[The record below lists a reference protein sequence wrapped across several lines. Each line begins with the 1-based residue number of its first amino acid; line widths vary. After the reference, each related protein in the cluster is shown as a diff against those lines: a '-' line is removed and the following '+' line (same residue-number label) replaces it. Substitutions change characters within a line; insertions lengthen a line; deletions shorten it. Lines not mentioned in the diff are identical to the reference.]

1 MKMIWEPSRYSMTF
15 VVVQSLS
22 HASLSATQWTE
33 AHLALLLMGLSR
45 QEYWSRL
52 TFPSPEDLPNPRT
65 EPTTRVSCIVFTY
78 NYP

>member
-1 MKMIWEPSRYSMTF
+1 MTF

-22 HASLSATQWTE
+22 HAGLSATRWTE

-45 QEYWSRL
+45 QEYWSML
-52 TFPSPEDLPNPRT
+52 TFPSPEDLPNPGT
-65 EPTTRVSCIVFTY
+65 EPMTRVSCIVFTY